1 MLALPRTSP
10 ASRSAQHVSSSVA
23 LRAAGVID
31 RVDRML
37 LPRTRTAAAAA
48 TATAAAAEAAGA
60 ERGEEPA
67 TIR

>member
-1 MLALPRTSP
+1 M
-10 ASRSAQHVSSSVA
+10 A

-31 RVDRML
+31 RVDKML
-37 LPRTRTAAAAA
+37 LPRTRTAAATAAA